1 MIWKS
6 LFFIF
11 YFSQTIFC
19 LNEIRWCTVSDKEK
33 KKCDNMKATFAE
45 AKIVPSLSC
54 VEGTSPLNCIKLV
67 KDNKADAVTVSGI
80 LTYKAGRWYNL
91 KPVVGEVYDQ
101 GAGTSYYAVA
111 VVRKNSSITINSL
124 EGTKSCHTGYEKTSG
139 WNVPIGYLLDSGR
152 MSAVACDIPKGV
164 SQFFSKSCVPGAENL
179 NASLCDLCKGN
190 GSSVNQ
196 CGKDMYQDYNG
207 AFRCLVDGGDVAF
220 VKHSTVLDNSD
231 GKNSDSW
238 PKDILSSDY
247 QLLCRDGTHAEVTEW
262 KRCNLAR
269 VPANAVVVRSDMD
282 GSLIYKMLHEGQQT
296 QNPSFKMFDSA
307 AYEGKNL
314 LFRDATTELRLI
326 SNQTYQSWLGD
337 EFLQAMTGIDCD
349 RDKLPKSL
357 RWCSFSTEEIWK
369 CGDMAIAFKNKTLSP
384 PIQCVSA
391 VSREDCMK
399 LIQQKEADAVSLY
412 GEDIYKAGKT
422 YQLVP
427 AAVESYANDVSDNY
441 YAVAVV
447 KKTTQDSFT
456 FHELKGRK
464 SCHSEYMQSAG
475 WNIPIGLLTRKG
487 LIRPEGCN
495 IDRAVSEFFSESC
508 VPGANEKDSSS
519 KLCQLCK
526 GNGSVGSEC
535 QNNSKEQYYGD
546 SGAFRC
552 VAKDGDVA
560 FVKHSTV
567 FENSDGNNIKDEWAK
582 NLKSSDF
589 QLLCPN
595 GARAEVTQYADCN
608 WAQVPAH
615 AVMVH
620 PEMNIQTLFGLL
632 DKAQEYYGRNK
643 SSVFQMFDSSKYN
656 KKDLI
661 FKDSTDKIVPVNE
674 KKSYD
679 QLLGRNYIDSI
690 EGFQCT
696 SSAAITPVNTALL
709 LISNIFLIKFCA

>member
-33 KKCDNMKATFAE
+33 KKCDNMKETFAK

-67 KDNKADAVTVSGI
+67 KDNKADAVSVSGI

-111 VVRKNSSITINSL
+111 VVRKNSNITINSL

-152 MSAVACDIPKGV
+152 MSAVGCDIPKGV

-190 GSSVNQ
+190 VSSVNQ
-196 CGKDMYQDYNG
+196 CGKDMYQDYNE
-207 AFRCLVDGGDVAF
+207 AFRCLVDEGDVAF

-238 PKDILSSDY
+238 AKDILSSDY

-282 GSLIYKMLHEGQQT
+282 GSLIYKMLHEGRQT
-296 QNPSFKMFDSA
+296 QNSSFKMFDSA
-307 AYEGKNL
+307 AYEGNNL

-391 VSREDCMK
+391 LSREDCMK
-399 LIQQKEADAVSLY
+399 LIQQKEADAVTLD
-412 GEDIYKAGKT
+412 GEDIYRAGKT

-427 AAVESYANDVSDNY
+427 AAAESYANDVSDNY

-495 IDRAVSEFFSESC
+495 IARAVSEFFSESC
-508 VPGANEKDSSS
+508 VPGANEKESSS
-519 KLCQLCK
+519 KLCQLC
-526 GNGSVGSEC
+526 NGDGSGSSKC

-552 VAKDGDVA
+552 LVEKGDVA

-582 NLKSSDF
+582 DLKSSNF

-620 PEMNIQTLFGLL
+620 PEMNMHTLFGLL

-679 QLLGRNYIDSI
+679 QLLGRNYIESI

-709 LISNIFLIKFCA
+709 LISNILLIKFCA